1 MNFDPGCE
9 DVKLTWTFP
18 QGCKLSQ
25 KHEGSLHQET
35 ASYFVCFELSD
46 EFPEEQNLAKNMK
59 ATLIAFPTPHRHLVV
74 VFFQKRELG
83 QKHEA
88 MFVFLRS

>member
-1 MNFDPGCE
+1 MHFDPGCE

-35 ASYFVCFELSD
+35 VSYFVAFEL
-46 EFPEEQNLAKNMK
+46 EFPEEPNLAKNTK
-59 ATLIAFPTPHRHLVV
+59 ATLIVFPTTHRNLVV

-88 MFVFLRS
+88 LFVFLRS